1 MSMLLLAN
9 VILKRRC
16 VRTSCL
22 QWMPELQWIRC
33 SLKSKVKNFKCE
45 LNLFYFKIQSK
56 YTYILYYKCYFLSFF
71 FLFFHIVKLWTNL
84 KLWTTLKWSTT
95 HWVDSID
102 ESFMFCMNW
111 IQMTKENDW
120 RFKVKIFS
128 IGKFSLL
135 LILYLHGA
143 AVFTKAKFKG
153 NENSF
158 EIFQETIYNKN

>member
-1 MSMLLLAN
+1 MLF
-9 VILKRRC
+9 
-16 VRTSCL
+16 
-22 QWMPELQWIRC
+22 P
-33 SLKSKVKNFKCE
+33 
-45 LNLFYFKIQSK
+45 
-56 YTYILYYKCYFLSFF
+56 FF
-71 FLFFHIVKLWTNL
+71 FLSFFHIVKLWTNL

-158 EIFQETIYNKN
+158 EIFQAIVSNHGLLTYQNPIIVYKQKMRIPLGIIIYIINQYFSIMHF